1 MRDEMKDLGLVEA
14 LQRILTLTMQK
25 IRSVGVVGK
34 DVALALVDIVMG
46 VAVDMLKT
54 EQRLLRN
61 NLAIT
66 AR

>member
-1 MRDEMKDLGLVEA
+1 MKDLGLVEA